1 MANFCTRCGKPLVDG
16 QPCDCCQ
23 KDEVVTAS
31 FFKTVLDIIKHPVE
45 GFLESVEDET
55 SKSGLI
61 LMGAEALLS
70 GLFLFVVIN
79 KIISV
84 TMSGISAFTN
94 AGSSVSSQAPS
105 AGGFLIYGILISAIS
120 SLVISG
126 LVLGLMKAMAKAEIN
141 WFQSCQITGLK
152 SLGASMGFIL
162 GILGI
167 VLGLYQFSLI
177 AIVIGSVLGY
187 IYFIAGM
194 VSYPDTNRDV
204 VPYVILIVVVVS
216 TIVAYFVLKEF
227 VLSSLMNSSSSL
239 RSLQNI
245 L

>member
-1 MANFCTRCGKPLVDG
+1 
-16 QPCDCCQ
+16 
-23 KDEVVTAS
+23 
-31 FFKTVLDIIKHPVE
+31 
-45 GFLESVEDET
+45 
-55 SKSGLI
+55 
-61 LMGAEALLS
+61 
-70 GLFLFVVIN
+70 
-79 KIISV
+79 
-84 TMSGISAFTN
+84 
-94 AGSSVSSQAPS
+94 
-105 AGGFLIYGILISAIS
+105 
-120 SLVISG
+120 
-126 LVLGLMKAMAKAEIN
+126 MKAMAKAEIN